1 MFADEL
7 YNELV
12 HRGAIFTDTDFCQR
26 ILQLETISISRPA
39 AHGIAATRGNIG
51 LPIKVRSRAHDLS
64 YNRISERLESAKRL
78 HRYLNFADDGNHAR
92 LDTSIAR
99 FVGFLRLGY
108 FTIGSNP
115 PRVQW
120 SGSRPSRLLR
130 PIRSRESLVLP
141 PIPVHVYSFK
151 LGSELAH
158 ICFSICV
165 ATLYL

>member
-1 MFADEL
+1 MSGTTKSCIEVFL
-7 YNELV
+7 RHQL
-12 HRGAIFTDTDFCQR
+12 
-26 ILQLETISISRPA
+26 LQLETISISRPA
-39 AHGIAATRGNIG
+39 AHGIAATPRNIG

-130 PIRSRESLVLP
+130 RSEAANL
-141 PIPVHVYSFK
+141 SFSFQFC
-151 LGSELAH
+151 L
-158 ICFSICV
+158 FF
-165 ATLYL
+165 